1 MSASTQTRAA
11 ALPAGA
17 APPRSDDFARKAAA
31 LALLQTALFAVPL
44 VVLGRAIGWPASLR
58 LPAAEALPLIAAQ
71 ADAVLLGYGAYLA
84 VSLALIPLAFI
95 LRDWLATR
103 GVVGWRADAIA
114 FIGAGAGLFKTL
126 GIVRWLSVMPVLA
139 GEFQRTAD
147 PVARQVVAMTYAA
160 MNSYAGAVGELLG
173 VQILS
178 GLWLLGIGQALFSI
192 GKVWLGFAGLLC
204 GALFL
209 GAALRLAW
217 PEAAAIQSVAAPLA
231 LVWFVMLAAMLWRE
245 ARA

>member
-1 MSASTQTRAA
+1 MSASTRTRAA
-11 ALPAGA
+11 ALPTGA
-17 APPRSDDFARKAAA
+17 APPRSRDLARKAAA

-58 LPAAEALPLIAAQ
+58 LPAAEALPLVAAQ

-84 VSLALIPLAFI
+84 VSLALIPLAFV

-103 GVVGWRADAIA
+103 GVAGWRADAIA
-114 FIGAGAGLFKTL
+114 FIGAAAGLFKTL

-147 PVARQVVAMTYAA
+147 PVARQVVAVTYAA
-160 MNSYAGAVGELLG
+160 LNSYAGAVGELLG

-178 GLWLLGIGQALFSI
+178 GLWLLGVGQSLFSI
-192 GKVWLGFAGLLC
+192 GKVWTGFAGLLC

-209 GAALRLAW
+209 AAAFRLVWA
-217 PEAAAIQSVAAPLA
+217 EAAAIQSVAAPLA
-231 LVWFVMLAAMLWRE
+231 LVWFALLAAVLWRE